1 MDENNILL
9 ETNLTARFTSRVPL
23 SPSEQESLDALNFHA
38 EEITQRLQGIFRNL
52 VTEMLDLKRAHYAK
66 ERG

>member
-1 MDENNILL
+1 MDESNIAL
-9 ETNLTARFTSRVPL
+9 ETNLSARFISKVNL
-23 SPSEQESLDALNFHA
+23 SPEEQASLDALNFHA
-38 EEITQRLQGIFRNL
+38 EEITQRLQSVFRTL